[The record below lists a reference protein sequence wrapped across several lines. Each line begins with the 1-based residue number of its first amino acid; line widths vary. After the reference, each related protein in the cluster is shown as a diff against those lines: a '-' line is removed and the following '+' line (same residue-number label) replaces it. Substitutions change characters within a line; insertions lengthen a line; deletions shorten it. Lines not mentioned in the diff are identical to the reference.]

1 MANVQASGKT
11 TALALPFPLQNVIT
25 SALKGVMH
33 HNEMI
38 QDCVEHQTA
47 YAHLELRPF
56 VLHTAGFLYLNSE
69 PIRPEKQ
76 HAAQDQGG
84 IPGWNQHQHAVH
96 LSQST
101 VQTMK
106 PLELLK
112 KKKKSQLHLAV
123 NSSICP

>member
-1 MANVQASGKT
+1 
-11 TALALPFPLQNVIT
+11 
-25 SALKGVMH
+25 MH
-33 HNEMI
+33 HNETI
-38 QDCVEHQTA
+38 QDCVEHQMA

-56 VLHTAGFLYLNSE
+56 VLHTAGFLCLNPE

-96 LSQST
+96 LSQSA
-101 VQTMK
+101 VQTTK
-106 PLELLK
+106 PLELF